1 MAERFTQHYTVEQA
15 RQMLPRLR
23 ALLDQLEASV
33 ASTRANEQE
42 VTPLTSVGVDV
53 GGAHVN
59 ALLRS
64 LADAQQILRYFQESE
79 IQIKD
84 LDRGLIDF
92 PALIDGREVFLC
104 WEKCEDDLCF
114 FHDIE
119 SGFDG
124 REPLPE

>member
-1 MAERFTQHYTVEQA
+1 MAAQFRKHYTVDQA

-23 ALLDQLEASV
+23 GLLDQLESAV
-33 ASTRANEQE
+33 ASTRLHEQE
-42 VTPLTSVGVDV
+42 VTPLTSVGADV
-53 GGAHVN
+53 GGKDVD
-59 ALLRS
+59 ALIRS
-64 LADAQQILRYFQESE
+64 LADAQEILRYFQEAE

-92 PALIDGREVFLC
+92 PSLMDGREVFLC

-119 SGFDG
+119 AGFDG